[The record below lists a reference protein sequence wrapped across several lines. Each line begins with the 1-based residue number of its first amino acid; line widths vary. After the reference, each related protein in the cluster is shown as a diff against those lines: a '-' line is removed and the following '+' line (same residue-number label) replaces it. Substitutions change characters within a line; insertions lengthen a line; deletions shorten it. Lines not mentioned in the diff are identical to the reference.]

1 MAEEQFD
8 AIQNEFR
15 QALVDCQQL
24 YHSAAQQCVEHHPA
38 AVGDSPQAL
47 FELMEDL
54 GKGLVMKIYSTVA
67 QADRRWSREEAQL
80 AEIVFETLWNQ
91 HLSGEE
97 LREATLRIF
106 QQGDRLRWFSL
117 VRPFE
122 QIAILRERI
131 DELETVAMRLANVI
145 AKCDGAVSESEAALL
160 RTIEDE
166 IRSHLRPLALA
177 QTDDEEPID
186 HGAAQA
192 VQEVEAEA
200 SSRRGGTSKSATK
213 KPIVPDK
220 RPAAERLLE
229 ALNDLNNLIG
239 LEGIKRE
246 VATLTN
252 VLKMQRQRVAAGL
265 PATEMSLHM
274 VFTGNPG
281 TGKTSVA
288 RIIGRIYGAMGILA
302 SGHLVET
309 DRSGLIA
316 QYAGQTAPKTNKKI
330 DEALDGVLFIDEA
343 YSLVADAG
351 EDAYG
356 HEAVQTLL
364 KRMEDDRQRLVVILA
379 GYPEPMS
386 GLLRSNPGLQSRFS
400 TTLDFEDY
408 RPSDL
413 GRIFQSLCDKNRYQ
427 APGPTQAKLLVGF
440 RWLYEQRDEHFGN
453 GRTARNVFEH
463 AVRRL
468 ANRIAGI
475 APLTKEL
482 LTVIQ
487 PADIEFADVP
497 AAELRKAT
505 DAAQRFLVVCPG
517 CKGKSQIGA
526 SYLGRAV
533 KCKSCGRQF
542 NCDWGEPVG

>member
-1 MAEEQFD
+1 MAEPPQSD
-8 AIQNEFR
+8 VIHDEFR

-38 AVGDSPQAL
+38 AVGDSPQAF

-54 GKGLVMKIYSTVA
+54 GKGLVMKIYSAVA
-67 QADRRWSREEAQL
+67 QADRRWSRQEAQL
-80 AEIVFETLWNQ
+80 AEIVFEILWKQ
-91 HLSGEE
+91 RLSGDP
-97 LREATLRIF
+97 LREATLQIF
-106 QQGDRLRWFSL
+106 EQGDRLRWFSL

-122 QIAILRERI
+122 QIAVLGERI
-131 DELETVAMRLANVI
+131 DELETVAMRLANLI
-145 AKCDGAVSESEAALL
+145 AKCDGTVTESEAGLL
-160 RTIEDE
+160 KTIEGE

-177 QTDDEEPID
+177 DIEDDPDE
-186 HGAAQA
+186 HAAAQA
-192 VQEVEAEA
+192 VQEVEAET
-200 SSRRGGTSKSATK
+200 SSRRSGATAK
-213 KPIVPDK
+213 HVRKAVVPDK
-220 RPAAERLLE
+220 RPPAERLKE
-229 ALNDLNNLIG
+229 ALHDLHSLIG
-239 LEGIKRE
+239 LEGIKHE

-252 VLKMQRQRVAAGL
+252 VLKLQQQRLAAGL

-302 SGHLVET
+302 SGHLIET

-316 QYAGQTAPKTNKKI
+316 QYAGQTGPKTNKKI
-330 DEALDGVLFIDEA
+330 DDALDGVLFIDEA

-356 HEAVQTLL
+356 HEAVQSLL
-364 KRMEDDRQRLVVILA
+364 KRIEDDRQRLVVILA
-379 GYPEPMS
+379 GYPEPME

-400 TTLDFEDY
+400 MKLNFEDY
-408 RPSDL
+408 RPSEL
-413 GRIFQSLCDKNRYQ
+413 GRIFQSLCDKNRYEV
-427 APGPTQAKLLVGF
+427 PGPTQAKLLVGF

-453 GRTARNVFEH
+453 GRTARNVFEQ
-463 AVRRL
+463 AIRCL
-468 ANRIAGI
+468 ANRIAGV

-497 AAELRKAT
+497 AEELRR
-505 DAAQRFLVVCPG
+505 AADDSQRFLVVCPG
-517 CKGKSQIGA
+517 CKGKSRIRAGV
-526 SYLGRAV
+526 LGVTV
-533 KCKSCGRQF
+533 KCKTCGHQF
-542 NCDWGEPVG
+542 TACWAEPQ

>member
-1 MAEEQFD
+1 MAEPQFE
-8 AIQNEFR
+8 AIANEFR
-15 QALVDCQQL
+15 QALIDCQQL

-54 GKGLVMKIYSTVA
+54 GKGLVMKIYSSVA

-80 AEIVFETLWNQ
+80 AEILFETLWKQ
-91 HLSGEE
+91 RLSGDE

-106 QQGDRLRWFSL
+106 EQGDRLRWFSL

-122 QIAILRERI
+122 QITVLRERI
-131 DELETVAMRLANVI
+131 DELETIAMRLANVI
-145 AKCDGAVSESEAALL
+145 AKCDGAVGESEAALL
-160 RTIEDE
+160 YTIEAE

-177 QTDDEEPID
+177 VTDDEEPID
-186 HGAAQA
+186 QSAAQA
-192 VQEVEAEA
+192 VQELEADA
-200 SSRRGGTSKSATK
+200 SKRRSPKPAAK
-213 KPIVPDK
+213 KAVVPDK
-220 RPAAERLLE
+220 RPATERLHE

-239 LEGIKRE
+239 LGGIKCE

-252 VLKMQRQRVAAGL
+252 VLKLQQQRLAAGL

-288 RIIGRIYGAMGILA
+288 RIIGRIYGAMGILS

-316 QYAGQTAPKTNKKI
+316 QYAGQTGPKANKKI
-330 DEALDGVLFIDEA
+330 DEALGGVLFIDDA
-343 YSLVADAG
+343 YSLVSDAG
-351 EDAYG
+351 DDAYG
-356 HEAVQTLL
+356 HEAIQTLL

-386 GLLRSNPGLQSRFS
+386 GLLRSNPGLLSRFS
-400 TTLDFEDY
+400 TTLAFEDY
-408 RPSDL
+408 RPGEL
-413 GRIFQSLCDKNRYQ
+413 GRIFQSLSDKSRYQ
-427 APGPTQAKLLVGF
+427 VPGPTQAKLLVGF
-440 RWLYEQRDEHFGN
+440 RWLYDQRDEHFGN

-463 AVRRL
+463 AIRRL
-468 ANRIAGI
+468 ANRIAGV

-497 AAELRKAT
+497 AEELRRGL
-505 DAAQRFLVVCPG
+505 DESQRFLVVCPG
-517 CKGKSQIGA
+517 CKGQSRIRA
-526 SYLGRAV
+526 SYLGTPDR
-533 KCKSCGRQF
+533 KSTRL
-542 NCDWGEPVG
+542 

>member
-1 MAEEQFD
+1 MAEEQFE

-15 QALVDCQQL
+15 QALIDCQQL

-54 GKGLVMKIYSTVA
+54 GKGLVMKIYSSVA

-80 AEIVFETLWNQ
+80 AEILFETLWNQ
-91 HLSGEE
+91 RLSGDA
-97 LREATLRIF
+97 LREATLKVF
-106 QQGDRLRWFSL
+106 EQGDRLRWFSL

-122 QIAILRERI
+122 QITVLRERI
-131 DELETVAMRLANVI
+131 DELETIAMRLANVI
-145 AKCDGAVSESEAALL
+145 AKCDGAVGESEAALL
-160 RTIEDE
+160 HTIEAE

-177 QTDDEEPID
+177 DIDDEEPID
-186 HGAAQA
+186 QSAVQA
-192 VQEVEAEA
+192 VQELEADA
-200 SSRRGGTSKSATK
+200 SARRRGGPPKPAAK
-213 KPIVPDK
+213 KAVVPDK
-220 RPAAERLLE
+220 RPAAERLQE
-229 ALNDLNNLIG
+229 ALSDLNNLIG
-239 LEGIKRE
+239 LEGIKLE

-252 VLKMQRQRVAAGL
+252 VLKLQQQRLAAGL

-288 RIIGRIYGAMGILA
+288 RIIGRIYGAMGILS

-316 QYAGQTAPKTNKKI
+316 QYAGQTGPKTNKKI

-356 HEAVQTLL
+356 HEAIQALL
-364 KRMEDDRQRLVVILA
+364 KRMEDDRHRLVVVLA

-386 GLLRSNPGLQSRFS
+386 GLLRSNPGLLSRFS
-400 TTLDFEDY
+400 TTLAFEDY
-408 RPSDL
+408 RPGEL
-413 GRIFQSLCDKNRYQ
+413 GHIFQSLADKSRYQ
-427 APGPTQAKLLVGF
+427 VPGPTQAKLLVGF
-440 RWLYEQRDEHFGN
+440 RWLYQQRDEHFGN

-463 AVRRL
+463 AIRRL
-468 ANRIAGI
+468 ANRIAGV

-497 AAELRKAT
+497 AEELRRAI
-505 DAAQRFLVVCPG
+505 DDSQRFLVVCPG
-517 CKGKSQIGA
+517 CKGQSRIRA
-526 SYLGRAV
+526 SYLGTPV
-533 KCKSCGRQF
+533 KCKACGHQF
-542 NCDWGEPVG
+542 TPSWGEPL

>member
-1 MAEEQFD
+1 MAEEQFE

-15 QALVDCQQL
+15 QARIDCQQL
-24 YHSAAQQCVEHHPA
+24 YQSAAQQCVEHHPA

-54 GKGLVMKIYSTVA
+54 GKGLVMKIYSSVA
-67 QADRRWSREEAQL
+67 QADRRWSRQEAQL

-91 HLSGEE
+91 RLSGEG

-106 QQGDRLRWFSL
+106 EQGDRLRWYSL

-131 DELETVAMRLANVI
+131 DELETVAMRLANLI
-145 AKCDGAVSESEAALL
+145 AKCDGTVSESEAALL
-160 RTIEDE
+160 QTIEAE
-166 IRSHLRPLALA
+166 IRSHLRPLALVA
-177 QTDDEEPID
+177 TDDEEPVD
-186 HGAAQA
+186 HAAAQA
-192 VQEVEAEA
+192 VQELEANVP
-200 SSRRGGTSKSATK
+200 SRGGGTSKPATK
-213 KPIVPDK
+213 KAAVTDN
-220 RPAAERLLE
+220 RPAAERLQE
-229 ALNDLNNLIG
+229 ALNNLSHLIG
-239 LEGIKRE
+239 LDGIKHE

-252 VLKMQRQRVAAGL
+252 VLKLQRQRLAAGL

-288 RIIGRIYGAMGILA
+288 RIIGRIYGAMGILS

-316 QYAGQTAPKTNKKI
+316 QYACQTGPNTNNKI

-356 HEAVQTLL
+356 HEAIQTLL

-386 GLLRSNPGLQSRFS
+386 GLLRSNPGLLSRFS
-400 TTLDFEDY
+400 TTLAFEDY
-408 RPSDL
+408 RPGEL
-413 GRIFQSLCDKNRYQ
+413 GRIFQSLSDKSRYQ
-427 APGPTQAKLLVGF
+427 VPGPTQAKLLVGF
-440 RWLYEQRDEHFGN
+440 RWLYDQRDEHFGN

-463 AVRRL
+463 AIRRL
-468 ANRIAGI
+468 ANRIAGV

-497 AAELRKAT
+497 AEELRRGL
-505 DAAQRFLVVCPG
+505 DESQRFLVVCPG
-517 CKGKSQIGA
+517 CKGQSRIRA
-526 SYLGRAV
+526 SYLGTPDR
-533 KCKSCGRQF
+533 KSTRL
-542 NCDWGEPVG
+542 